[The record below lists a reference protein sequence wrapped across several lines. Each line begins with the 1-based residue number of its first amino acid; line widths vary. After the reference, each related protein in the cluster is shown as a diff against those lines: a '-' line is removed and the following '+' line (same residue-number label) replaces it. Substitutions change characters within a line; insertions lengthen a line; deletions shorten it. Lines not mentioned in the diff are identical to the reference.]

1 MVLPPGRLI
10 RARDH
15 LGPVAIHPIIP
26 TPTNTGTNDQY
37 LRTSE
42 RLCFFFFLLIGGAA
56 MISLSGGDANNG
68 DQILVCYN
76 PNSSPCESGPSA
88 AAQKSS
94 P

>member
-1 MVLPPGRLI
+1 MI

-15 LGPVAIHPIIP
+15 FGPVAIHPIIP
-26 TPTNTGTNDQY
+26 TPTNTGTTHQY
-37 LRTSE
+37 LPTND
-42 RLCFFFFLLIGGAA
+42 RLFFFFFLLIWGAA
-56 MISLSGGDANNG
+56 MISFSGGDANSG

-76 PNSSPCESGPSA
+76 PNSSPCGSGPSA